1 MTYVE
6 HELYQRL
13 RKPEYN
19 PENRNWVVKYQ
30 ISDKWEEKI
39 FNSESQAWDQYYR
52 AQRTIQYHAEKRQAE
67 LRNTSQSKTMEK
79 ALYDLKQPEID
90 IITKQWVV
98 EYPENG
104 QLLKKSF
111 KTEYEAKSFYWKIF
125 NKYVEQYRMI
135 MLAKNSEIKKES
147 R

>member
-30 ISDKWEEKI
+30 ISDKWEEKT

-52 AQRTIQYHAEKRQAE
+52 AQRTIQYNAEKRQAE
-67 LRNTSQSKTMEK
+67 LSTMSPSKTMEK

-90 IITKQWVV
+90 IITKQWCV
-98 EYPENG
+98 EYPTEKG
-104 QLLKKSF
+104 IEKKLF
-111 KTEYEAKSFYWKIF
+111 KTEHEAKSFYWKKF
-125 NKYVEQYRMI
+125 NEQVELYRMV
-135 MLAKNSEIKKES
+135 MLAKASTKQKES